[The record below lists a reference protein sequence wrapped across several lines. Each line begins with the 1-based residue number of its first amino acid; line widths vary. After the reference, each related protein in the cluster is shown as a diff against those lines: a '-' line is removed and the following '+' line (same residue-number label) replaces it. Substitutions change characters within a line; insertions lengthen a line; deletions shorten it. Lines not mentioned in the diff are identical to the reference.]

1 MVADVAAAADG
12 GRKTVDAAVAVA
24 ESLVAVVAGTAAKV
38 VGVESIVADTVVAV
52 GKVVAAAV
60 RVAVLVVAF
69 RYSAVVAEIAT
80 DNVGVTEF
88 GEALLV
94 LFD

>member
-1 MVADVAAAADG
+1 M
-12 GRKTVDAAVAVA
+12 AVA
-24 ESLVAVVAGTAAKV
+24 EGMVAVVAGTAAKV
-38 VGVESIVADTVVAV
+38 VGVENIVADTVVAV
-52 GKVVAAAV
+52 GKVVAAAL

-69 RYSAVVAEIAT
+69 RYSAVAAEIAT

-88 GEALLV
+88 GVALLL